1 MCYSLA
7 MPRRVDGSG
16 SIYKRGNIWWVQI
29 RVNGHSVAESS
40 KSNKKADAITLRDK
54 LLSRRVRGELAGG
67 TPDRILIGELLD
79 DVLLSDIKES
89 TRYIWTKLVAKNIRP
104 FFGRIKAVNLTTAK
118 MNDYRKKRIA
128 EGVVDSTAN
137 RELSILRTAFHN
149 ARKVT
154 PPKVH
159 VVPYFPMKKETTVRQ
174 GFVADDAYARLRDEL
189 PQELKALFV
198 TYYISGVR
206 KSELLDIEW
215 PQVDF
220 EADSILLE
228 KGDTKTDDPRTIPI
242 LPGDHRNLLLALWEE
257 RQANWPESPWVFSRC
272 GEQIKD
278 FRGAWKDARARAG
291 LPDLLVHDLRRT
303 AVRNMRRAGVPQVM
317 RMKISGHKTDSME
330 RRYDIAGEEGL
341 PIARDLMA
349 RRMNGGDGVDIAKE
363 LEEISEF
370 RRAAA
375 EKKATH

>member
-1 MCYSLA
+1 M
-7 MPRRVDGSG
+7 V
-16 SIYKRGNIWWVQI
+16 
-29 RVNGHSVAESS
+29 VA
-40 KSNKKADAITLRDK
+40 A
-54 LLSRRVRGELAGG
+54 
-67 TPDRILIGELLD
+67 
-79 DVLLSDIKES
+79 
-89 TRYIWTKLVAKNIRP
+89 NIRP

-118 MNDYRKKRIA
+118 MQEYRKKRIGD
-128 EGVVDSTAN
+128 GVVDSTVN
-137 RELSILRTAFHN
+137 RELSILRTAYHN
-149 ARKVT
+149 GRKIT

-159 VVPYFPMKKETTVRQ
+159 VVPYFPMVKETTVRQ

-189 PQELKALFV
+189 PQELKALYV
-198 TYYISGVR
+198 TYYVSGVR
-206 KSELLDIEW
+206 KSELLDIQW

-242 LPGDHRNLLLALWEE
+242 LPGDHRNLLLANWEE
-257 RQANWPESPWVFSRC
+257 RQANWPDSPWVFSRC

-278 FRGAWKDARARAG
+278 FRGEWKDARTRAG
-291 LPDLLVHDLRRT
+291 LPDLLIHDLRRT

-341 PIARDLMA
+341 DIARDLMA
-349 RRMNGGDGVDIAKE
+349 RRMNGGEGVNPATDLAKDLAE
-363 LEEISEF
+363 LAEF

-375 EKKATH
+375 AKTVVKL

>member
-1 MCYSLA
+1 
-7 MPRRVDGSG
+7 
-16 SIYKRGNIWWVQI
+16 VQI